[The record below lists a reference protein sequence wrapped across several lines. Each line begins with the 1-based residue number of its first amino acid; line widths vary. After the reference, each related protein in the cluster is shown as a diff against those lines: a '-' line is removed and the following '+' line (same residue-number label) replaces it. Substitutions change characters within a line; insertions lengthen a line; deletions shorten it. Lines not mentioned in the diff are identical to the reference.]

1 MLCDI
6 RLLLWLRARHARTA
20 LVRLVHAGGTDL
32 VEDRSPGER
41 AYQLYL
47 AAIAAVWAALMW
59 AALLDATAAAFAAVG
74 PASSAMALALG
85 LLAPVAVLAWAAVR
99 ALRMSPVK
107 LARADMPF
115 VAAGP
120 LGMRAIAGMG
130 CASSMLAGAAAGAL
144 AGYVLGVGLESG
156 LG

>member
-47 AAIAAVWAALMW
+47 AAIAVVWAALMW

-99 ALRMSPVK
+99 ALRTSPVK

-120 LGMRAIAGMG
+120 LG
-130 CASSMLAGAAAGAL
+130 
-144 AGYVLGVGLESG
+144 
-156 LG
+156 

>member
-47 AAIAAVWAALMW
+47 AAIAVVWAALMW

-99 ALRMSPVK
+99 ALRTSPVK

-130 CASSMLAGAAAGAL
+130 CASSMLAGAPRGAGGVR
-144 AGYVLGVGLESG
+144 AGRGA
-156 LG
+156 